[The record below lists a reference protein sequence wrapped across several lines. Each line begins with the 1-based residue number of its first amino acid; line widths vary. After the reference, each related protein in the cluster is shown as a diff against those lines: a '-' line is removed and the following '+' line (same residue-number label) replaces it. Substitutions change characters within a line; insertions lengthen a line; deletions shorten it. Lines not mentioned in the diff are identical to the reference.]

1 MMDERLKELLDFLSD
16 TLEPARQAE
25 IQDLY
30 VRALN
35 GEPVP
40 RLPLIIAHPIPAQAR
55 FQPYPHH
62 EIFEHPARMLYNEL
76 VHAFGYSLSSRSELR
91 DDLLGAVRANFGTV
105 VIASLFGAH
114 VEQVA
119 ENPPWVRRLPGQEIG
134 LDAILD
140 RDPGDFS
147 QGWCPRVVETCQ
159 FYQHVLNEYPALRDL
174 IRIVLPDLQGPFD
187 NLELLVGSEVFVQL
201 YTCPEQVRAAL
212 HAMATA
218 QVGLARH
225 LQPYLTD
232 GPEGY
237 AHQHAVMIKGQIL
250 IRADSVILVSPE
262 MYGELIAPHDEYVLR
277 DLGGGGVH
285 ACGRTGHADAF
296 LSLPSVR
303 CLDFGQSELND
314 MDSIYAA
321 ARGRGVPIV
330 RVLASEEELVS
341 GAIMDRYPTGVTVR
355 HEAASLAAAQRVME
369 QYVESAERLDARGPT
384 RKEPNEENRR

>member
-1 MMDERLKELLDFLSD
+1 MMDERLRELLDFLSD
-16 TLEPARQAE
+16 TLEPARQADV
-25 IQDLY
+25 QGLY

-40 RLPLIIAHPIPAQAR
+40 RLPLIISHPIPPEAR
-55 FQPYPHH
+55 FQPYLHH
-62 EIFEHPARMLYNEL
+62 EIFEHPAKMLYNEL
-76 VHAFGYSLSSRSELR
+76 VYAFGYSLSSRPELQ

-105 VIASLFGAH
+105 LVASLFGAH

-119 ENPPWVRRLPGQEIG
+119 ENPPWVRHLPGQEIG

-140 RDPGDFS
+140 RDPRDFS

-159 FYQHVLNEYPALRDL
+159 FYQHVFSEYPALRDL

-187 NLELLVGSEVFVQL
+187 NLELIVGSDVFVQL
-201 YTCPEQVRAAL
+201 YTCPEHVQAAL
-212 HAMATA
+212 HAVATA
-218 QVGLARH
+218 QVGLVRH

-237 AHQHAVMIKGQIL
+237 AHQHAVTIKGQIL
-250 IRADSVILVSPE
+250 IRADSVILMSPE
-262 MYGELIAPHDEYVLR
+262 MYGELIAPHDEYVLHE
-277 DLGGGGVH
+277 LGGGGMH
-285 ACGRTGHADAF
+285 TCGRADQHANAF

-321 ARGRGVPIV
+321 AQGKGIPIV

-355 HEAASLAAAQRVME
+355 HEAASLAAAQRIME
-369 QYVESAERLDARGPT
+369 QYVESTERLNIQCQRRSGGAR
-384 RKEPNEENRR
+384 

>member
-1 MMDERLKELLDFLSD
+1 MIDERLKELLDFLSD

-25 IQDLY
+25 ILDLY
-30 VRALN
+30 VRTLN

-40 RLPLIIAHPIPAQAR
+40 RLPLLISHPIPPQAR

-62 EIFEHPARMLYNEL
+62 EIFEHPAKMLYNEL
-76 VHAFGYSLSSRSELR
+76 VHAHNHSLSSRAQLQ

-140 RDPGDFS
+140 LDPCDFS
-147 QGWCPRVVETCQ
+147 QGCCPRIVETCQ
-159 FYQHVLNEYPALRDL
+159 FYQHVLNEYPSLRDL
-174 IRIVLPDLQGPFD
+174 IRIILPDLQGPFD
-187 NLELLVGSEVFVQL
+187 NLELLVGSDLFLQL
-201 YTCPEQVRAAL
+201 YTCPEQVQAAL
-212 HAMATA
+212 HAVATA
-218 QVGLARH
+218 QVGLARY

-237 AHQHAVMIKGQIL
+237 AHQHAVTIKGQIL
-250 IRADSVILVSPE
+250 VRADSVILVSPE
-262 MYGELIAPHDEYVLR
+262 MYCELIAPHDEYVLHE
-277 DLGGGGVH
+277 LGGGGMH
-285 ACGRTGHADAF
+285 TCGKATEHADAF

-303 CLDFGQSELND
+303 CLDFGQSEMND

-321 ARGRGVPIV
+321 ARGKGVSIV

-355 HEAASLAAAQRVME
+355 HEAASLAAAQRIME
-369 QYVESAERLDARGPT
+369 QYVESTERR
-384 RKEPNEENRR
+384 NIQ

>member
-1 MMDERLKELLDFLSD
+1 MIDGRLKELLDFLSD

-30 VRALN
+30 IRALN

-40 RLPLIIAHPIPAQAR
+40 RLPLIISHPIPAQAR

-62 EIFEHPARMLYNEL
+62 EIFENPAKMLYNEL
-76 VHAFGYSLSSRSELR
+76 VQAHACSMSSRPELQ

-105 VIASLFGAH
+105 VIASIFGAH

-119 ENPPWVRRLPGQEIG
+119 ENPPWVRHLPGQEIE

-140 RDPGDFS
+140 RDPLDFT
-147 QGWCPRVVETCQ
+147 QGSCPRVVETCQ
-159 FYQHVLNEYPALRDL
+159 FYQHVLGEYPALRDL
-174 IRIVLPDLQGPFD
+174 IRIILPDLQGPFD
-187 NLELLVGSEVFVQL
+187 NLELIVGSEMFVQL
-201 YTCPEQVRAAL
+201 YTCPEKVQAAL
-212 HAMATA
+212 HAMAMA
-218 QVGLARH
+218 QIGFARH

-237 AHQHAVMIKGQIL
+237 THQHAVMIKGQIL
-250 IRADSVILVSPE
+250 VRADSVILVSPE
-262 MYGELIAPHDEYVLR
+262 MYGELIAPHDEYVLHE
-277 DLGGGGVH
+277 LGGGGMH
-285 ACGRTGHADAF
+285 TCGRADHHVDAL

-321 ARGRGVPIV
+321 ARNRGIPIV

-355 HEAASLAAAQRVME
+355 HEATSLGAAQRIMK
-369 QYVESAERLDARGPT
+369 QYVASTERRSIQREDS
-384 RKEPNEENRR
+384 NEAK